1 MHFLSANPHK
11 YKQKKRPVFP
21 TGRLLKDSE
30 YVFYSK
36 LPPPAGF
43 IPQAATN
50 QTNSY
55 G

>member
-1 MHFLSANPHK
+1 LHFLSANPHK
-11 YKQKKRPVFP
+11 YKQKKRPVLP
-21 TGRLLKDSE
+21 TGRLLKDFKE
-30 YVFYSK
+30 VYNSK

-43 IPQAATN
+43 IPQATTN